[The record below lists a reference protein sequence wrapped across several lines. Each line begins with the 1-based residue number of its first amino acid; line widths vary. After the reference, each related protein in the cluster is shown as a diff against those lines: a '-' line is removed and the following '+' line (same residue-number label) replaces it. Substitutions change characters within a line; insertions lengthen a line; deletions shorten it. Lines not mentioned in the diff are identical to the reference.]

1 MIFIIKYGK
10 IFLFSLFLI
19 SCSGFTDKS
28 GNEQKRDIIV
38 NAEISAFRDSVPDYS
53 LNADTVIVFDDS
65 LIMTGIDYIRQND
78 STDIQLLSDS
88 LVKISNTLIFSGNV
102 KVHMEDSMILYTAR
116 LYLYPDSNIVRC
128 YDSLL
133 IEKLNDK
140 MKTKGFI
147 SDMDFLKIEFMNP
160 LIMYNE

>member
-1 MIFIIKYGK
+1 MTFIIKYGK
-10 IFLFSLFLI
+10 IFLFSLLLI
-19 SCSGFTDKS
+19 SCSSFTDKS
-28 GNEQKRDIIV
+28 GIEQKRDIII
-38 NAEISAFRDSVPDYS
+38 NAKLNAFRDSISDYS
-53 LNADTVIVFDDS
+53 LNADTIIVFDDS
-65 LIMTGIDYIRQND
+65 LIMIGIDYIRQND

-88 LVKISNTLIFSGNV
+88 LIKIKDTLIFSGNV
-102 KVHMEDSMILYTAR
+102 RVHMEDSMILYTAR
-116 LYLYPDSNIVRC
+116 LYLYPDSNIVQC

-133 IEKLNDK
+133 IKKLNDI